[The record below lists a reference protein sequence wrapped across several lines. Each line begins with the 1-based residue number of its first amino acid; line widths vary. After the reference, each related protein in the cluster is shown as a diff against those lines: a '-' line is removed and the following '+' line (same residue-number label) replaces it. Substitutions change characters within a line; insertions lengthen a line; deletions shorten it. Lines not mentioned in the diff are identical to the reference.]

1 MKRALSAFML
11 VLLLVSMLTLA
22 FEIQPVRAE
31 PRTWTVDDDGPADF
45 HTIQEAINAANSGD
59 TIFVKAGTYF
69 ENVAVDKTV
78 TVTGEDSSN
87 TIIDGNET
95 GNVVHII
102 AGNVTI
108 TGFTIRRSGNGYK
121 NCCGIFVEG
130 VLREPENVIIRKN
143 FLSGNYIGIEFEY
156 AANNTV
162 QENVFSNNIEAIALS
177 YSDRNLIIHN
187 IVSNNSYGLDIRG
200 HYNYVYNNTFAN
212 DTDYGI
218 GIALSE
224 GSSNIVR
231 NNLITSNEMYGILLA
246 GDGRNTITGNTISWN
261 TYGIVCPDF
270 FGMGV
275 QNLIY
280 HNNFLS
286 NTIQAYE
293 KRARGNHWDNGY
305 PTGGNY
311 WSDYD
316 ETDFSFGPNQD
327 EMGSDGIGDKPFNIT
342 EENSQD
348 RYPLMHPWSSLPVHN
363 INTGLGYGTIQE
375 AINADETL
383 NGHTIFVETGTYYE
397 NVIVNKTLSFIGE
410 SRDATVIDGNGM
422 GFVVQVISNNVT
434 ISNFTI
440 MNAFT
445 GISADESAYTRI
457 ENNWVRSCYQGIRF
471 WSSFGNVIKGNI
483 ITSIMLFSDSGA
495 GILLYGSSNNIIT
508 ENTITLNEWTG
519 IGFDSSSNN
528 SVSGNNIANNGY
540 GIWLQYTSNNTIS
553 GNSIINNDYGIRLYK
568 SSLNNISRNNI
579 TANNVDGIW
588 LSDSSNYNSIAEN
601 SVANNG
607 QGISLSYSSN
617 NSVAENNITNNNY
630 GIHLVSGASNNS
642 IFGNTITENLND
654 GIKIEDSYNNTISE
668 NTIKNNFCGIWLYES
683 SNNSIYHNN
692 FVITAYTD
700 PWGRKYQHVYTHSAY
715 PNFWDDGYPSGG
727 NYWSNYT
734 GIDEKSGPNQDLPG
748 SDGIGD
754 TPYIIDANNTDRY
767 PLMNPYGSAR
777 VIAATVD
784 IDPDVLNLKGKLKW
798 VNAYIELPEGYNISD
813 VDVSTLRLNMT
824 IPSELEPTAIGD
836 YDNDTI
842 PDLMVEFNRTAVS
855 NLILSQGIMTG
866 NVTLTV
872 TGKLNDGTLFKGFCI
887 IKVRLPGDIN
897 SDGKVDVKDVALVS
911 FAFGSY
917 PGHPRWKSIAD
928 ENEDGRIDVRD
939 VSLIA
944 RNFGKTYT

>member
-1 MKRALSAFML
+1 LQKEKARMKRTLSAFML
-11 VLLLVSMLTLA
+11 VLLLVSILTLA
-22 FEIQPVRAE
+22 FKIQPVRAE

-59 TIFVKAGTYF
+59 TIFVKAGTY
-69 ENVAVDKTV
+69 
-78 TVTGEDSSN
+78 
-87 TIIDGNET
+87 
-95 GNVVHII
+95 
-102 AGNVTI
+102 
-108 TGFTIRRSGNGYK
+108 
-121 NCCGIFVEG
+121 
-130 VLREPENVIIRKN
+130 
-143 FLSGNYIGIEFEY
+143 
-156 AANNTV
+156 
-162 QENVFSNNIEAIALS
+162 
-177 YSDRNLIIHN
+177 
-187 IVSNNSYGLDIRG
+187 
-200 HYNYVYNNTFAN
+200 
-212 DTDYGI
+212 
-218 GIALSE
+218 
-224 GSSNIVR
+224 
-231 NNLITSNEMYGILLA
+231 
-246 GDGRNTITGNTISWN
+246 
-261 TYGIVCPDF
+261 
-270 FGMGV
+270 
-275 QNLIY
+275 
-280 HNNFLS
+280 
-286 NTIQAYE
+286 
-293 KRARGNHWDNGY
+293 
-305 PTGGNY
+305 
-311 WSDYD
+311 
-316 ETDFSFGPNQD
+316 
-327 EMGSDGIGDKPFNIT
+327 
-342 EENSQD
+342 
-348 RYPLMHPWSSLPVHN
+348 
-363 INTGLGYGTIQE
+363 
-375 AINADETL
+375 
-383 NGHTIFVETGTYYE
+383 YE
-397 NVIVNKTLSFIGE
+397 NVIVNKTLSLIGE

-422 GFVVQVISNNVT
+422 GFVVQALSNNVT
-434 ISNFTI
+434 IRNFTI

-519 IGFDSSSNN
+519 IGFDSSNNN
-528 SVSGNNIANNGY
+528 SVSGNNITNNGS
-540 GIWLQYTSNNTIS
+540 GILLGVSSNNTIS

-568 SSLNNISRNNI
+568 SSLSNISRNNI

-727 NYWSNYT
+727 NYWSDYEERYPDASEMDGS
-734 GIDEKSGPNQDLPG
+734 GIW
-748 SDGIGD
+748 D
-754 TPYIIDANNTDRY
+754 TPYLVYENNQDNY
-767 PLMNPYGSAR
+767 PLMHPYGSAR
-777 VIAATVD
+777 AIAATVD
-784 IDPDVLNLKGKLKW
+784 IGPDVLNLKGKLKW
-798 VNAYIELPEGYNISD
+798 VNAYLELPEGCNVGD

-824 IPSELEPTAIGD
+824 IPAELEPTAIGD

-866 NVTLTV
+866 NVTLTI
-872 TGKLNDGTLFKGFCI
+872 TGQLHDGMLFEGSDVI
-887 IKVRLPGDIN
+887 AVRMPGDIN
-897 SDGKVDVKDVALVS
+897 SDGKVDAKDIALVS

-917 PGHPRWKSIAD
+917 LGHPRWKLIAD
-928 ENEDGRIDVRD
+928 ENEDGKIDVRD